1 MNAEVKQSETETA
14 AVIEPEPEAHLPEVA
29 RPTTRAAKEI
39 MALKVGEPQA
49 IVPQTLEEVFRFAQM
64 VVQARLAPDSY
75 GDDPHK
81 ICIGILTGAELG
93 VPPMQALKGI
103 AIINKRPAI
112 WGDLAVALC
121 QSKGLLTKF
130 EQRFDG
136 DEGDDVNAAQAF
148 KDDFGCH
155 VLIWRKG
162 QDAPYEG
169 HYTVRDAKRAHLW
182 MNPKKAPWVENP
194 KRMLFNRARAF
205 ALRDGFADCL
215 AGLAIVEEAQDLPAP
230 AEPVK
235 TEFLEDAAP
244 APAVAATEPEKAA
257 AE

>member
-1 MNAEVKQSETETA
+1 MNAEVKEAETVA
-14 AVIEPEPEAHLPEVA
+14 ATVMEPEPEAQLPEIA

-75 GDDPHK
+75 DNDPHK

-93 VPPMQALKGI
+93 IPPMQALKNI

-121 QSKGLLTKF
+121 QAKGLLTKF
-130 EQRFDG
+130 EQRFEG

-148 KDDFGCH
+148 KDDYTCH
-155 VLIWRKG
+155 VTIWRKG
-162 QDAPYEG
+162 QDSPYEG
-169 HYTVRDAKRAHLW
+169 HYSVRDAKRAHLW
-182 MNPKKAPWVENP
+182 MNAKKTPWIENP

-215 AGLAIVEEAQDLPAP
+215 AGLAIVEEAQDMPAP
-230 AEPVK
+230 AAAV
-235 TEFLEDAAP
+235 TTDFLDDKPE
-244 APAVAATEPEKAA
+244 ATEASAA
-257 AE
+257 A

>member
-1 MNAEVKQSETETA
+1 MTDQTPIDPQSA
-14 AVIEPEPEAHLPEVA
+14 AVLEKNLPEVTTPA
-29 RPTTRAAKEI
+29 TRAAKEI

-49 IVPQTLEEVFRFAQM
+49 IIPQTLEEVFRFAQM

-75 GDDPHK
+75 DNDPHK

-93 VPPMQALKGI
+93 VPPMQALKNI

-121 QSKGLLTKF
+121 QSKGLLVKF
-130 EQRFDG
+130 EHRYEG
-136 DEGDDVNAAQAF
+136 DEGDKVNAGEAF
-148 KDDFGCH
+148 TDDYGCH
-155 VLIWRKG
+155 VLIWRKD
-162 QDAPYEG
+162 QDSPYEG

-182 MNPKKAPWVENP
+182 MNPKKAPWIENP

-215 AGLAIVEEAQDLPAP
+215 AGLAIAEEARDLPEAPKPVDLAVLDDDVPDTTTAPMAETP
-230 AEPVK
+230 AEK
-235 TEFLEDAAP
+235 
-244 APAVAATEPEKAA
+244 AT